1 MNKIN
6 ILYVIGNPLDF
17 GGISTF
23 VMSYY
28 RAIHGND
35 IHIDFLVYGDEKG
48 IYDEEILN
56 KHSQI
61 FHVPIRSKHP
71 LKHHMTI
78 KKMLKLNSYDI
89 IHAHVDAMNGYV
101 LGLAKKARIKVRMSH
116 AHNTAHLSS
125 HPLKKMILNYYKK
138 KILNVATHFLTCS
151 KDAATFMYQSIKD
164 DHIIYIKNATDLTR
178 FRFNQNHR
186 DMIRSYHCI
195 SNNTILIGHIGRF
208 DHQKNHSFLLELVKE
223 IKNQQNE
230 MKLLCVGE
238 GHLKQPFLKSVKENQ
253 LESLIEVINPVQAIE
268 KYYSAFDV
276 FVLPS
281 LFEGFGYVLI
291 EAQYNG
297 LTCVSSTNVPLET
310 NITKE
315 NMHLFLNAPLS
326 DWIEGIE
333 TASKQRNL
341 YSDYQLFSHYDIK
354 DASTLLKSFYQESV
368 TQ

>member
-6 ILYVIGNPLDF
+6 ILYFIGNPLDF

-35 IHIDFLVYGDEKG
+35 IHIDFLVYGDGKG

-71 LKHHMTI
+71 LKHHLMI
-78 KKMLKLNSYDI
+78 KKTLKSQPYDI

-101 LGLAKKARIKVRMSH
+101 LGLAKKECIKVRMSH

-125 HPLKKMILNYYKK
+125 HPLKKMILTYYKK
-138 KILNVATHFLTCS
+138 KILKVATHFLTCS
-151 KDAATFMYQSIKD
+151 KDAATFMYPSIKD
-164 DHIIYIKNATDLTR
+164 DHIIHIKNATDLTR

-186 DMIRSYHCI
+186 DMIRSSHRI

-208 DHQKNHSFLLELVKE
+208 DHQKNHPFLLELVKE
-223 IKNQQNE
+223 IKNQQKE

-238 GHLKQPFLKSVKENQ
+238 GHLKQPFLKSVKEHQ
-253 LESLIEVINPVQAIE
+253 LDSLIEVIHPVQDIE

-297 LTCVSSTNVPLET
+297 LTCVSSSQVPLET

-315 NMHLFLNAPLS
+315 NRYVSLNAPLR
-326 DWIEGIE
+326 DWLEKIESSAKHRKSTIDHQVF
-333 TASKQRNL
+333 SL
-341 YSDYQLFSHYDIK
+341 YNIK
-354 DASTLLKSFYQESV
+354 DASKLLKSIYQESV
-368 TQ
+368 IQ

>member
-1 MNKIN
+1 MTKIK
-6 ILYVIGNPLDF
+6 ILYVIGNPLDY

-23 VMSYY
+23 VISYY
-28 RAIHGND
+28 REIHGND
-35 IHIDFLVYGDEKG
+35 SHIDFLVYGNEKG
-48 IYDEEILN
+48 VYDDEILK

-71 LKHHMTI
+71 LKHH
-78 KKMLKLNSYDI
+78 KMIHKILKSQPYDM

-101 LGLAKKARIKVRMSH
+101 LGLAKKTGIKVRMSH

-125 HPLKKMILNYYKK
+125 HPLKKMILNNYKK
-138 KILNVATHFLTCS
+138 RILKVATHFLTCS
-151 KDAATFMYQSIKD
+151 KDAATFMYPSIKD
-164 DHIIYIKNATDLTR
+164 DHIIYIKNSTDLTR
-178 FRFNQNHR
+178 FSYNQNHR
-186 DMIRSYHCI
+186 DMIRSSHRI
-195 SNNTILIGHIGRF
+195 SSDTILIGHIGRF

-297 LTCVSSTNVPLET
+297 LTCVSSSQVPLES

-315 NMHLFLNAPLS
+315 NRYVSLKAPLRE
-326 DWIEGIE
+326 WLEKIESSAKHRKSTID
-333 TASKQRNL
+333 Q
-341 YSDYQLFSHYDIK
+341 QLFSHYNIK
-354 DASTLLKSFYQESV
+354 DASKLLKSIYQESV

>member
-6 ILYVIGNPLDF
+6 ILYVIGNPLDY

-28 RAIHGND
+28 REIHGND

-48 IYDEEILN
+48 IYDDEVLSN
-56 KHSQI
+56 HSQI
-61 FHVPIRSKHP
+61 FHVPVRSKHP
-71 LKHHMTI
+71 IKHHMMI
-78 KKMLKLNSYDI
+78 RKIFESQAYDM

-116 AHNTAHLSS
+116 AHNTTHLSS
-125 HPLKKMILNYYKK
+125 HPLKKLILDYYKK
-138 KILNVATHFLTCS
+138 KILKVATHFLTCS
-151 KDAATFMYQSIKD
+151 KDAASFMYPSIND
-164 DHIIYIKNATDLTR
+164 DQGIHIKNATDLKR
-178 FRFNQNHR
+178 FSFNQSHR
-186 DMIRSYHCI
+186 DMIRNSYNI
-195 SNNTILIGHIGRF
+195 SNDTFLIGHIGRF
-208 DHQKNHSFLLELVKE
+208 DHQKNHQFLLELIKEVKV
-223 IKNQQNE
+223 QQKD
-230 MKLLCVGE
+230 MKLLCIGD
-238 GHLKQPFLKSVKENQ
+238 GDLKPSFLQSVKENQ
-253 LESLIEVINPVQAIE
+253 LESLIEVTDPVQDIE

-297 LTCVSSTNVPLET
+297 LTCMSSTNVPLEI

-341 YSDYQLFSHYDIK
+341 YSDYQLFSHFDIK